1 MSVNLKSETIP
12 ASGVTL
18 LEGANFCFILNL
30 SAAINLNFQ
39 PLSGFAAGS
48 AGAGNEIFTGMP
60 AGFYIK
66 RIKGWGK
73 CIVTGTPGTTFSL
86 FYGYEVPREDDTGF
100 QTQIAVISGSVLVT
114 PSVGSPNIMTN
125 HADVVVPTVTIDT
138 TITANAARK
147 ALVVGSKST
156 NAPGAGLNLRL
167 QGGAG
172 SASQLGI
179 ELQPGMSFTFQ
190 GTFPVSVAAYAV
202 YNPAAVSQTYWW
214 AEQT

>member
-12 ASGVTL
+12 ASGNTL
-18 LEGANFCFILNL
+18 LEGGNFCFILNL

-48 AGAGNEIFTGMP
+48 AGAGNEVFTGMP

-100 QTQIAVISGSVLVT
+100 QTQIAVISGSVLIT
-114 PSVGSPNIMTN
+114 PSAGSANAMTN
-125 HADVVVPTVTIDT
+125 HVDVSVAATTIDT
-138 TITANAARK
+138 TIAANAARK
-147 ALVVGSKST
+147 ALVIGSKST
-156 NAPGAGLNLRL
+156 NAPGAGLNLRI

-172 SASQLGI
+172 VAAQEGI
-179 ELQPGMSFTFQ
+179 ELQPGTSFLFA
-190 GTFPVSVAAYAV
+190 GTMPVSVAAYAI
-202 YNPAAVSQTYWW
+202 YNPAAGAQTYWW